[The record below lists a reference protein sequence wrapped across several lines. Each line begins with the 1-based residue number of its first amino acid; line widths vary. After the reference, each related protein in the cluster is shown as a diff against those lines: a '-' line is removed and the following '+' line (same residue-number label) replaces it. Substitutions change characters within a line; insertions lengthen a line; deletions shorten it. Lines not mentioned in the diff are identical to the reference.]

1 MPNTTLG
8 QGLWRINSA
17 FAVVQQPLQV
27 LFAGERQFGQRN
39 PADSDNFLRNG
50 QQVGRRVALCFQTE
64 RAVGF
69 QHDLVEVQAACKV
82 AHFFGGRLKQQVAQA
97 NQKAVPNQ
105 PLRFFQAA

>member
-17 FAVVQQPLQV
+17 FAAVQQPLQV

-39 PADSDNFLRNG
+39 LADSGDFLRNG
-50 QQVGRRVALCFQTE
+50 QQVGRRVALRFLTE

-69 QHDLVEVQAACKV
+69 QHDMVDVQAACKT

-97 NQKAVPNQ
+97 NQKAVANQ
-105 PLRFFQAA
+105 PLRFFRAA